1 MSAESSSS
9 PSVRRSVLLVVKLG
23 VSVALLAVLFSRIDM
38 GTLWESARRASVP
51 WLVAALAV
59 YVVNVVA
66 STWRW
71 HVLLSAQE
79 IHVRRRSLMGS
90 FLVALFFNN
99 FLPSNIGGDVIRIGD
114 TARPAGSKT
123 VATLVVLA
131 DRMLGLMALV
141 LVAAVGATA
150 TARTARHA
158 LLPIWPSSLWVG
170 LLLAAAASAPA
181 LLAPAGVGRLLQPL
195 TVLHPEWIGTRI
207 DSLTNVLE
215 RFRDRPAALASC
227 FSGAVFVQATIVVFY
242 LAVAHALRIN

>member
-79 IHVRRRSLMGS
+79 LHVRRRSLMGS

-99 FLPSNIGGDVIRIGD
+99 FLPSNIGGDVIRIRD

-123 VATLVVLA
+123 LAATVVLV
-131 DRMLGLMALV
+131 DRTLGLMGLV
-141 LVAAVGATA
+141 LIAAMAATVAGTRQHQAS
-150 TARTARHA
+150 
-158 LLPIWPSSLWVG
+158 PIWPSWLWFG
-170 LLLAAAASAPA
+170 FLAGAAAGVPA
-181 LLAPAGVGRLLQPL
+181 VLAPAGFGRLLQPL
-195 TVLHPEWIGTRI
+195 TVFHPEWVGERI
-207 DSLTNVLE
+207 ERLTSALS
-215 RFRDRPAALASC
+215 RFRDRPSALVTC
-227 FSGAVFVQATIVVFY
+227 FGGAVFVQATTVLFFFTV
-242 LAVAHALRIN
+242 